1 MTEVRMER
9 CFAMPALAM
18 VEVLHTLNGPPG
30 YFSKWI
36 PMVIPNLL
44 EVYSRGQEW
53 ALYQAKLFEF
63 FFWLRFLMCKRKQ
76 VKVRTSTL
84 LQNPQPSPP
93 WCWIIPIDIAKPQLL
108 QTCRRMS
115 RPDEVISIR
124 WEMMVCFEVLQ
135 HTTHHKIW
143 LLASTSWCPPTSL
156 MGASLSL
163 IVFVDIAELLNQW
176 HLYCHPKR
184 AQYFDTLGGPCCVFR
199 ASPFGEARHT
209 HTHKNADVGV
219 ETPCFNVWIF
229 IV

>member
-1 MTEVRMER
+1 MLCNASTGDGGGAAYVEWTSWVFFQMDSNGDSE
-9 CFAMPALAM
+9 FAWGLQPWSGMGTVPGEALW
-18 VEVLHTLNGPPG
+18 V
-30 YFSKWI
+30 
-36 PMVIPNLL
+36 
-44 EVYSRGQEW
+44 
-53 ALYQAKLFEF
+53 